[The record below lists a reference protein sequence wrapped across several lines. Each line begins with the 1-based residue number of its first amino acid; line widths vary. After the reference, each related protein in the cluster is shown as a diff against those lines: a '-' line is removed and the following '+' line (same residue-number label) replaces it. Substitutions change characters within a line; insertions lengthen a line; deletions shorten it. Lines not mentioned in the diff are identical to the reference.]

1 MQRALMRSTKPLPE
15 VRGISPRTHAVS
27 APSAASPAAAAA
39 PATPVHSEA
48 TRIPKKFVHTFLC
61 QGTGE
66 RDKVQNEG
74 KLFSQEGVCVDLEQ

>member
-15 VRGISPRTHAVS
+15 VRGISPRAHAVA

-48 TRIPKKFVHTFLC
+48 TRIPKKFVHTFLAKG
-61 QGTGE
+61 QE